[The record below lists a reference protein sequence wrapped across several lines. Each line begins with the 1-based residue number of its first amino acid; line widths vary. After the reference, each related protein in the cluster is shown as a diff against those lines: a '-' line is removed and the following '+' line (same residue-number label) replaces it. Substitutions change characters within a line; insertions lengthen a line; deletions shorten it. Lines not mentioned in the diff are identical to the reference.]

1 MKNVMAAFEFN
12 DEDKIPIGYKHITCH
27 MVFDIKSNLTRK
39 ARLVGGG
46 HQTKVPKESTYS
58 SVVSQDS
65 IRIAFLY
72 AALND
77 LDILSTDVQNAYLNA
92 PMKEKLYTMAGLE
105 FGLNNVNHPVLIIRA
120 LYGLQSSGAHWREH
134 MASTLQDMVVM

>member
-27 MVFDIKSNLTRK
+27 MVFNIKSNLMRK

-46 HQTKVPKESTYS
+46 HQTEVPKESTYS
-58 SVVSQDS
+58 SVISRDS
-65 IRIAFLY
+65 VQIAFLY

-77 LDILSTDVQNAYLNA
+77 LDILSADIQNAYLNA
-92 PMKEKLYTMAGLE
+92 PTKDKLYMMASLE
-105 FGLNNVNHPVLIIRA
+105 FGSNNVNLHVLIVRA
-120 LYGLQSSGAHWREH
+120 LYWLQSLGAHWQEH
-134 MASTLQDMVVM
+134 MASTL